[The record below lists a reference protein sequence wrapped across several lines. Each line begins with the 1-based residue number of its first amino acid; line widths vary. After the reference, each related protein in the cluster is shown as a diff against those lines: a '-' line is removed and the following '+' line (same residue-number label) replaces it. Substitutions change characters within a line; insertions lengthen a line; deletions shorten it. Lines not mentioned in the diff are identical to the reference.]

1 MSRGL
6 DDWVIIV
13 ALVFSVAN
21 AVNVLYGAIRANLG
35 QHMPLTP
42 SGLAELG
49 PKLTALEKMA
59 YASEP
64 IVTVAIGLARWS
76 LLLFYAKLFAVPSF
90 HIPVWTMYTLNGIW
104 TVAFT
109 LAYIFQCST
118 PSKLWTE
125 QEGAMTGCING
136 PISNKVYAISSIILD
151 VLVLSMPWPMVGR
164 LQMALRQKIAVLGI
178 FMLGAIIVA
187 VSIGKCYA
195 FFTVERI
202 IAKNHDLTYDLAP
215 VFYWTVPESCLS
227 VVCASLPT
235 LRPLF
240 HGISPESLIRSV
252 RGVFSLHSIRSRDTR
267 ASDHSNSKSS
277 KSYSA
282 NLDDKYG
289 ESTVGFRPLGD
300 DEEAA
305 AYPRV
310 AISSGGSPVSD
321 TKNNSIAMQDLR
333 DTQTGGIRVQKEF
346 RTVDE
351 RV

>member
-1 MSRGL
+1 
-6 DDWVIIV
+6 
-13 ALVFSVAN
+13 
-21 AVNVLYGAIRANLG
+21 
-35 QHMPLTP
+35 MPLTP

-49 PKLTALEKMA
+49 PKLTALEKVSSSYTLALNTCADRHQMA

-178 FMLGAIIVA
+178 FMLGA
-187 VSIGKCYA
+187 
-195 FFTVERI
+195 
-202 IAKNHDLTYDLAP
+202 
-215 VFYWTVPESCLS
+215 
-227 VVCASLPT
+227 
-235 LRPLF
+235 
-240 HGISPESLIRSV
+240 
-252 RGVFSLHSIRSRDTR
+252 
-267 ASDHSNSKSS
+267 
-277 KSYSA
+277 
-282 NLDDKYG
+282 
-289 ESTVGFRPLGD
+289 
-300 DEEAA
+300 
-305 AYPRV
+305 
-310 AISSGGSPVSD
+310 
-321 TKNNSIAMQDLR
+321 M
-333 DTQTGGIRVQKEF
+333 
-346 RTVDE
+346 
-351 RV
+351 